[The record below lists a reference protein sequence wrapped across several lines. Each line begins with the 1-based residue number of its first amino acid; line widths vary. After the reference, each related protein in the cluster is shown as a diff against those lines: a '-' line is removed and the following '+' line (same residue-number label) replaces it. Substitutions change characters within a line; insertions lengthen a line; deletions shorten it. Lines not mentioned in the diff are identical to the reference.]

1 MFSTS
6 FQKAAGGTSARLPL
20 SRLLGLLGLGR
31 LPAVAKSAMLP
42 TGPRLFFVLRLL
54 YKWEV
59 GQVVTRIQN
68 TNILQIA

>member
-1 MFSTS
+1 
-6 FQKAAGGTSARLPL
+6 
-20 SRLLGLLGLGR
+20 
-31 LPAVAKSAMLP
+31 MLP

-68 TNILQIA
+68 TNTLQIA